1 MWKEKNSKKEEV
13 EEEGEEG
20 EEQGRRKEQ
29 QLFKALQQSRHD
41 DSMVTGTCNQAWGPK
56 FSPWDP
62 EVEGEKQ
69 LLALVLWAPQVPQAV
84 CPHTFTQK

>member
-1 MWKEKNSKKEEV
+1 
-13 EEEGEEG
+13 
-20 EEQGRRKEQ
+20 
-29 QLFKALQQSRHD
+29 
-41 DSMVTGTCNQAWGPK
+41 MVTGTCNQAWGPK

>member
-1 MWKEKNSKKEEV
+1 V

-41 DSMVTGTCNQAWGPK
+41 DSMVTGTCNQA
-56 FSPWDP
+56 
-62 EVEGEKQ
+62 
-69 LLALVLWAPQVPQAV
+69 
-84 CPHTFTQK
+84 